1 MADKDM
7 RYNKA
12 ELVETLSAY
21 LDGELSPSLT
31 EKVERQ
37 LADDPQVRQ
46 LLNELRRVSD
56 SLAGLPRVAAPD
68 DLAEGVIQ
76 QLERDLLLDQG
87 DAMAEM
93 AGRNHLRLR
102 RFLTAAAVFILAG
115 AIVTIVYNVLSQS
128 PNGSAP
134 VIQPETVAMAPD
146 ETPIP
151 ETETLSLSADV
162 GENDTDT
169 LKAALFRINLS
180 QLRMVVNTP
189 DVPMLGVRLDQMFRD
204 LRIDNVFRE
213 YVGLSSCSF
222 SLVCPTDTFRQLF
235 QNLEKAENR
244 IDIVVTD
251 ETAGREITVQNATE
265 EQALVLAGEANPLIQ
280 VAQALRF
287 TTVEHRCDFDRQDSD
302 DTPELLRLF
311 AQVEPDLT
319 GLQPLAPPIDAVP
332 FSDVKDV
339 HYDDV
344 PRIAANEPSPTILF
358 GQADC
363 PKPPTPTD
371 MPTREDQTKT
381 NPSQPAR
388 MIALVLVLQAL
399 EQPEPPATNQGIPPT
414 TNQDIP
420 PIEIIN
426 NTTKN
431 PYLEDNDQISTPP
444 KPFDPN
450 N

>member
-12 ELVETLSAY
+12 ELIETLSAY

-56 SLAGLPRVAAPD
+56 SLKELPRVAAPD

-87 DAMAEM
+87 DAIAEI

-102 RFLTAAAVFILAG
+102 RFLAAAAVLILAG

-134 VIQPETVAMAPD
+134 IIQPETIAMAPD
-146 ETPIP
+146 ETPISK
-151 ETETLSLSADV
+151 TISKTLSLSADA

-169 LKAALFRINLS
+169 LKAALLRINLS
-180 QLRMVVNTP
+180 QLQMVVNTP
-189 DVPMLGVRLDQMFRD
+189 DVPTLGVRLDQMFRD
-204 LRIDNVFRE
+204 LQIDNVFRE
-213 YVGLSSCSF
+213 YVGLSSCRF
-222 SLVCPTDTFRQLF
+222 SLVCPTDTFRQF
-235 QNLEKAENR
+235 FKNLKNAENR

-251 ETAGREITVQNATE
+251 ETAGREIMVRNATE

-287 TTVEHRCDFDRQDSD
+287 TTVEHRGDFDRQDSD

-311 AQVEPDLT
+311 AQVEPELT

-332 FSDVKDV
+332 FSDVEDV

-344 PRIAANEPSPTILF
+344 PRIAANEPLPTTLF
-358 GQADC
+358 GQADP

-388 MIALVLVLQAL
+388 MIALVLVLQGL
-399 EQPEPPATNQGIPPT
+399 EQPEPPT
-414 TNQDIP
+414 TNQAVP
-420 PIEIIN
+420 PTEAVHAP
-426 NTTKN
+426 TKN
-431 PYLEDNDQISTPP
+431 PYLEDNDQIPTPS